1 MLARTVFRNLSS
13 LFSTLRQRRAQ
24 IHFYKQEQSVRN
36 SKPFMTALLC
46 AALAANLTAMGA
58 AQDDKSITIQMK
70 ALNGSAEDGIATLT
84 QTGKDVKIVI
94 TLKNGPPV
102 DQPTHIHAGT
112 CASINPSPE
121 FPLASTNGGRSTY
134 ILHGQTLEF
143 LESHAYAINIH
154 KSTSDLATY
163 VSCGN
168 IKP

>member
-1 MLARTVFRNLSS
+1 MADL
-13 LFSTLRQRRAQ
+13 
-24 IHFYKQEQSVRN
+24 I
-36 SKPFMTALLC
+36 
-46 AALAANLTAMGA
+46 AALELPRRLTGYGLTEEDLEAAAR
-58 AQDDKSITIQMK
+58 
-70 ALNGSAEDGIATLT
+70 
-84 QTGKDVKIVI
+84 
-94 TLKNGPPV
+94 PV
-102 DQPTHIHAGT
+102 A
-112 CASINPSPE
+112 SPE